1 MEGNG
6 ATRFGSGALNA
17 NDYDG
22 EINVNRNDASN
33 LAVPYDNE
41 GGRCVVE

>member
-1 MEGNG
+1 MDGNG
-6 ATRFGSGALNA
+6 ATRYGLGALNA

-41 GGRCVVE
+41 GGRGVVE